1 MEKSYFLSKTFNNVV
16 FKGRNQAYG
25 AYVLRRV
32 YSKHMTL
39 AAIIATAIFSGA
51 LVGPLVESI
60 FFDDPVKYVKP
71 VIDIN
76 EPIVIVMPPP
86 PKLPDQ
92 PKKEVIPVAVQPE
105 KQQIETIK
113 HVTAKV
119 VEDNANVETT
129 TMPDA
134 DLLSKVNIGTND
146 IKGDIPEVPGVTVED
161 TPPAEMG
168 SGTGEI
174 VEPPKEFI
182 HVEEMPEFV
191 GGDKALFAYLSK
203 KIRYPLEAQRV
214 GVEGIVVVTF
224 VVAQNGAITK
234 AEIVKGLGHGT
245 DEEALRVINS
255 MPHWKPG
262 KQNGR
267 TVPVR
272 YTLPIRFNIQ

>member
-1 MEKSYFLSKTFNNVV
+1 MKKSYFLSMTFNNVI

-32 YSKHMTL
+32 YSRHMTL

-60 FFDDPVKYVKP
+60 FFADQVKYVKP
-71 VIDIN
+71 EYEIN
-76 EPIVIVMPPP
+76 KPFVLVMPDLPKPP
-86 PKLPDQ
+86 EP
-92 PKKEVIPVAVQPE
+92 PKKEVIPVAPQQE
-105 KQQIETIK
+105 KQVKTEK
-113 HVTAKV
+113 FVTAKV
-119 VEDNANVETT
+119 VADNANVETE
-129 TMPDA
+129 TMSDQ
-134 DLLSKVNIGTND
+134 DLLNEVNIGKNTID
-146 IKGDIPEVPGVTVED
+146 GDIPEVPGITLEE
-161 TPPAEMG
+161 TSAAGMG
-168 SGTGEI
+168 NGSDEA
-174 VEPPKEFI
+174 VEPPAEFI
-182 HVEEMPEFV
+182 HVEEMPSFV

-203 KIRYPLEAQRV
+203 KMRYPGEAQRA

-224 VVAQNGAITK
+224 VVAPDGTITNAK
-234 AEIVKGLGHGT
+234 IVKGMGYGT
-245 DEEALRVINS
+245 DEEALRVING

>member
-1 MEKSYFLSKTFNNVV
+1 MKKSYFLSMTFNNVV

-60 FFDDPVKYVKP
+60 FFADQVKYVKP
-71 VIDIN
+71 VYRIN
-76 EPIVIVMPPP
+76 EPFILEQPN
-86 PKLPDQ
+86 LPRLPEP
-92 PKKEVIPVAVQPE
+92 PKKEVIPVAPEQE
-105 KQQIETIK
+105 KQVKTEK
-113 HVTAKV
+113 FVTTKV
-119 VEDNANVETT
+119 VADKEKVETVT
-129 TMPDA
+129 VPDQE
-134 DLLSKVNIGTND
+134 LLSKVNIGKNT
-146 IKGDIPEVPGVTVED
+146 IEGDILEVPGVTLDEE
-161 TPPAEMG
+161 PAAG
-168 SGTGEI
+168 IGTATGEA
-174 VEPPKEFI
+174 EEAPAEFI
-182 HVEEMPEFV
+182 HVQEMPSFV
-191 GGDKALFAYLSK
+191 GGDKALFAYLNQK
-203 KIRYPLEAQRV
+203 MRYPGEAQRA

-224 VVAQNGAITK
+224 VVAPDGAITN
-234 AEIVKGLGHGT
+234 AQIVKGLGFGT